1 MTITTAI
8 ITAAA
13 AAGFIMS
20 RTIPA
25 TAITAPALGIM
36 AAVTVIVAIIAMAAR
51 TGTAIGITTV
61 IVVTVIIAATIA
73 ATGAIS
79 RKTLKRLRIL
89 RLRSSNPIPAG
100 AMAGADKIAAAAAF
114 TRMAAAVAATG
125 PITPPAADRRGASVI
140 PARLTIL
147 FDGTD

>member
-36 AAVTVIVAIIAMAAR
+36 AAVTGIVAIIAMAAR
-51 TGTAIGITTV
+51 TGAAIWIVTA
-61 IVVTVIIAATIA
+61 IIAATIA

-100 AMAGADKIAAAAAF
+100 AMAVADKIAAAAAF
-114 TRMAAAVAATG
+114 TRMAAAVAATEAATG
-125 PITPPAADRRGASVI
+125 PTTPPAADRRAAS
-140 PARLTIL
+140 
-147 FDGTD
+147 